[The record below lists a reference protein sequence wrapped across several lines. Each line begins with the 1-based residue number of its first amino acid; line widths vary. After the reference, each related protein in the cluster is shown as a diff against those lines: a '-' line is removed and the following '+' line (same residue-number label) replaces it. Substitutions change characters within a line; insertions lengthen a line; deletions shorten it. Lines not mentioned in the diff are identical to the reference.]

1 MKVLLDTNV
10 WISGLLWGGKP
21 RQIIQLGQQKQI
33 LIYSSQLLIK
43 ELELTLAYL
52 KLQRRLDKLEI
63 TTEELLQEVF
73 KIVTLIQPVSLPSI
87 PELRDSKDKIV
98 LETAVSVPVNAIVS
112 GDEDLLVMKKFQE
125 IPIVTVKDFLD
136 IYNNLDKD

>member
-1 MKVLLDTNV
+1 MKVLLDTNI